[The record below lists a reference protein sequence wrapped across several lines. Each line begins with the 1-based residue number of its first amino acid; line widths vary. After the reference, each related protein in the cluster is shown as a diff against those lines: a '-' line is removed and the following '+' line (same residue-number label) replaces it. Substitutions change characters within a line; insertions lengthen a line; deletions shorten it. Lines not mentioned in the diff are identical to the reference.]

1 MEINVHDLKEA
12 IEEAKTI
19 ILESNKE
26 WMTIREQTI
35 AEVTIKNFL
44 IELSEILAI
53 ND

>member
-12 IEEAKTI
+12 IEEAKKNV
-19 ILESNKE
+19 LEGNKN

-35 AEVTIKNFL
+35 AQVTIKNFL